1 MSTQDIKLDI
11 HRILTLLPHRYPI
24 LLVDRVLELEPHKRI
39 KALKNVSINEPYF
52 TGHFPA
58 CPVMPGVLILEALAQ
73 TAGLLTFAEEE
84 YDPAKSLYYFVGID
98 NARFKRPVEPGDQ
111 LILNVSFERYLRGIW
126 KFSAFAE
133 VDGVVA
139 AEANLMCT
147 VRPTRQSDAQTSN
160 V

>member
-1 MSTQDIKLDI
+1 MSTQDIQLDI
-11 HRILTLLPHRYPI
+11 HRILALLPHRYPI

-58 CPVMPGVLILEALAQ
+58 RPVMPGVLILEALAQ
-73 TAGLLTFAEEE
+73 AAGLLTFSEEDE
-84 YDPAKSLYYFVGID
+84 HDPAKSLYYFVGID

-111 LILNVSFERYLRGIW
+111 LILNVEFERYLRGIW
-126 KFSAFAE
+126 KFSACAE
-133 VDGVVA
+133 VDGFVV

-147 VRPTRQSDAQTSN
+147 VKPVADKS
-160 V
+160 